1 MKMNKVVEILIER
14 DQITQEEAESL
25 VKETRDEI
33 LSLDDITEADDIIQD
48 YLQLEP
54 DYLQDI
60 LSF

>member
-25 VKETRDEI
+25 VRETRDEI
-33 LSLDDITEADDIIQD
+33 LSLDDITEADDIIQE

>member
-25 VKETRDEI
+25 VRETRDEI
-33 LSLDDITEADDIIQD
+33 FSLDDITEADDIIQD

>member
-25 VKETRDEI
+25 VREARDEI

>member
-1 MKMNKVVEILIER
+1 MKMNKVVEILVER

-25 VKETRDEI
+25 VRETRDEI
-33 LSLDDITEADDIIQD
+33 LSLDDITEADDIIKD

-54 DYLQDI
+54 DYLQYI

>member
-33 LSLDDITEADDIIQD
+33 LSLDDITEAEDIIQD

>member
-25 VKETRDEI
+25 VRETRDEI

>member
-1 MKMNKVVEILIER
+1 MNKVVEILIER

-25 VKETRDEI
+25 VRETRDEI

>member
-1 MKMNKVVEILIER
+1 MNRVVEILMER
-14 DQITQEEAESL
+14 DDISQEHAESL

-33 LSLDDITEADDIIQD
+33 LSLDNILEADDIIME
-48 YLQLEP
+48 YLELEP